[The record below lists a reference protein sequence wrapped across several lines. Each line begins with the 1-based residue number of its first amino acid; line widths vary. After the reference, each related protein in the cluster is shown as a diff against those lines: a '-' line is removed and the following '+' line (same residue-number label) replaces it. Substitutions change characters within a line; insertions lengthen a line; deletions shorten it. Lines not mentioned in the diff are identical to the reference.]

1 MNSGMRRDSRLSV
14 ALHVL
19 LHMEEMGPVVTSEAI
34 GRLMKANPVVVRRTM
49 GGLRDAGIMCSAKGH
64 GGGWSLARKLD
75 SVTLADVYE
84 ALGMPALFSIGPRN
98 ESPGCLVEQAVN
110 GALGKVL
117 GEAEALLMKQLRST
131 SVAELA
137 RSVQRSAARS
147 ARKGPAA
154 HS

>member
-1 MNSGMRRDSRLSV
+1 MRRDSRLSV

-34 GRLMKANPVVVRRTM
+34 GKLMKANPVVVRRTM
-49 GGLRDAGIMCSAKGH
+49 GGLREAGIMRSEKGH

-84 ALGMPALFSIGPRN
+84 ALGTPVLFSIGHRN

-110 GALGKVL
+110 GALGKVFD
-117 GEAEALLMKQLRST
+117 EAEALLMKQLRSIT
-131 SVAELA
+131 VADLGKT
-137 RSVQRSAARS
+137 VQRNHARAAK
-147 ARKGPAA
+147 KGPAA
-154 HS
+154 HG

>member
-1 MNSGMRRDSRLSV
+1 MRRDSRLSV

-19 LHMEEMGPVVTSEAI
+19 LHMEELGPVMTSEAI
-34 GRLMKANPVVVRRTM
+34 GKLMKANPVVVRRTM
-49 GGLRDAGIMCSAKGH
+49 AGLREAGIMRSEKGH
-64 GGGWSLARKLD
+64 GGGWSLARTLD

-84 ALGMPALFSIGPRN
+84 ALGTPALFSIGPRN

-131 SVAELA
+131 SVADLA
-137 RSVQRSAARS
+137 KSVQRSASRA
-147 ARKGPAA
+147 AKKGPAV
-154 HS
+154 HD